1 MATSTALLIVRH
13 GASTIR
19 EWFSALES
27 DGWKISTVESSD
39 DVARVARETAPRL
52 IVLEI
57 TMPGPALL
65 PMLRALKQNQQ
76 TANIPVFIISS
87 LSERECSQFL
97 DAGAVGFCDRS
108 ALTAGVLNATIT
120 RLLRAPAPAAHA
132 AAAAAPG
139 PSADRGIR
147 PVAEPGQRLKA
158 WPMTE
163 GLTWRV

>member
-1 MATSTALLIVRH
+1 MGTSNALLIVRH

-27 DGWKISTVESSD
+27 EGWRISTVESSD
-39 DVARVARETAPRL
+39 DVARVVRETAPRL

-57 TMPGPALL
+57 NMPGPALL
-65 PMLRALKQNQQ
+65 PTLRALKQNQQ
-76 TANIPVFIISS
+76 TANIPVFIVSS

-108 ALTAGVLNATIT
+108 ALSAGVLNATLT
-120 RLLRAPAPAAHA
+120 RLLRAPAPAAQA
-132 AAAAAPG
+132 ASASPG
-139 PSADRGIR
+139 PAMDRGIR
-147 PVAEPGQRLKA
+147 PAAGHGQRLKA